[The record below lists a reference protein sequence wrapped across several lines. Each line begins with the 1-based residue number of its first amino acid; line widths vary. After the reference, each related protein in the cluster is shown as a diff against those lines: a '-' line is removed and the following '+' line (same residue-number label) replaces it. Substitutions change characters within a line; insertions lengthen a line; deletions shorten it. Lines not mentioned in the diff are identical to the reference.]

1 MFQQGIFQVGTV
13 LDRET
18 FSILSISPPFIINVI
33 FSVMIV
39 MYDLYFLSDGWKE
52 KLWSFALMSYA
63 ILFIMYIPQFLS
75 LLFR

>member
-13 LDRET
+13 LNRET

-39 MYDLYFLSDGWKE
+39 MYDLYFLSDGGKE